1 MNNKKTKKQLY
12 CTPIIERIE
21 FDNEISLA
29 LESPPFLPDEAAL
42 MTPELLD
49 DTFMPID
56 F

>member
-1 MNNKKTKKQLY
+1 MNNHTTKKQQY
-12 CTPIIERIE
+12 ISPIIERIE

-42 MTPELLD
+42 MTPELFD
-49 DTFMPID
+49 DTFMPVD

>member
-1 MNNKKTKKQLY
+1 MNNHKTKKQY
-12 CTPIIERIE
+12 SSPIIERIE